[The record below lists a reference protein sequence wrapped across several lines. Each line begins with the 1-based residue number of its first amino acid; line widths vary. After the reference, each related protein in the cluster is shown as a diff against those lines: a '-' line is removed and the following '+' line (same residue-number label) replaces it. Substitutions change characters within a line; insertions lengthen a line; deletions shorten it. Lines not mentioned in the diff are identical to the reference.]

1 MKKSLLIFSA
11 LPVLAFSQNRHI
23 NFETGNLASV
33 FEKAKK
39 ENKFILV
46 DAYTTWCG
54 PCKWMSKNIFT
65 NDTAADYYN
74 ANFVNLKIDAEKG
87 EGIAFAEKYD
97 VRCYPN
103 FLILDG
109 DGKVIHRVAGSMP
122 TAAFVDFGKTASTKE
137 KTFAYKRTE
146 FEKSALT
153 EANVTEYIDLLM
165 NCCLDPSPKA
175 LEYIASVKETDLVK
189 ENNWTVL
196 RDFVYNHESREM
208 KYFLNNLSQFE
219 KAFGKDAVEQ
229 KLEQLGKSYFSKYTR
244 AKEFDKAAYEN
255 SKKEFANMK
264 WPNTNKIIFE
274 ADMEAYKRFDNTKYY
289 ELAASDFQKYY
300 NNNSQDLNGMAWDF
314 YEKVSDKKLLNSAVK
329 MAQRACE
336 INPSYANLDTYAA
349 VLYKSGD
356 LKNAEVQANK
366 AIDKAKEEKM
376 GADDYKETS
385 ELLKKIKSGN

>member
-1 MKKSLLIFSA
+1 MKKNILFLSLISISA
-11 LPVLAFSQNRHI
+11 VAQNRHI

-39 ENKFILV
+39 ENKMIMV

-87 EGIAFAEKYD
+87 EGIGFADKYS

-109 DGKVIHRVAGSMP
+109 DGNVVHRVAGSMP
-122 TAAFVDFGKTASTKE
+122 TQAFVNFGKIAFEKE
-137 KTFAYKRTE
+137 KTFSYKKSE
-146 FEKSALT
+146 FEKGPLT
-153 EANVTEYIDLLM
+153 EQNVTAYIDLLM
-165 NCCLDPSPKA
+165 NCCLDPSAKA
-175 LEYIASVKETDLVK
+175 LEYIATVKDNDLIK
-189 ENNWTVL
+189 ENNWIVL

-208 KYFLNNLSQFE
+208 KYFLNNLAPFE
-219 KAFGKDAVEQ
+219 KSFGKEAVTQ

-244 AKEFDKAAYEN
+244 AKEFDKDGYEN
-255 SKKEFANMK
+255 SKKEFTSMK
-264 WPNTNKIIFE
+264 WPNTDKIIFE
-274 ADMEAYKRFDNTKYY
+274 ADMEAYKRFDNAKYY
-289 ELAASDFQKYY
+289 ELAATDFQKYY
-300 NNNSQDLNGMAWDF
+300 NNDSQELNSMAWDF
-314 YEKVSDKKLLNSAVK
+314 YEKVSDKKLLGSAAK

-366 AIDKAKEEKM
+366 AIDKAKAENM
-376 GADDYKETS
+376 GTDDYKETS
-385 ELLKKIKSGN
+385 ELLNKIKSGK

>member
-1 MKKSLLIFSA
+1 MKKILFLFGLSTTVVYA
-11 LPVLAFSQNRHI
+11 QNRHI

-109 DGKVIHRVAGSMP
+109 DGKVVHRIAGSMP
-122 TAAFVDFGKTASTKE
+122 TPAFVSFGKTALEKE
-137 KTFAYKRTE
+137 KTFSFKKSE
-146 FEKSALT
+146 FEKSILT
-153 EANVTEYIDLLM
+153 EQNVTEYIDLLM
-165 NCCLDPSPKA
+165 SCCLDPSARA
-175 LEYIASVKETDLVK
+175 LEYIAGVKEADLIK
-189 ENNWTVL
+189 DNNWIVL

-208 KYFLNNLSQFE
+208 KYFLSNLNLFE
-219 KAFGKDAVEQ
+219 KSFGKNAVEL
-229 KLEQLGKSYFSKYTR
+229 KIEQLGKSYFSKYTR
-244 AKEFDKAAYEN
+244 AKEFDKAGYEN
-255 SKKEFANMK
+255 AKKEFANMK
-264 WPNTNKIIFE
+264 WPNTDKIIFE

-289 ELAASDFQKYY
+289 ELAASDFQKHY
-300 NNNSQDLNGMAWDF
+300 NNDSQELNGMAWNF
-314 YEKVSDKKLLNSAVK
+314 YEKVSDKKLLSSAVK

-336 INPSYANLDTYAA
+336 INASYANLDTYAA

-356 LKNAEVQANK
+356 LKNAETQANK
-366 AIDKAKEEKM
+366 AIEKAKSENM

-385 ELLKKIKSGN
+385 ELLKKIKSGK

>member
-122 TAAFVDFGKTASTKE
+122 TQAFVSFGKTAFEKE
-137 KTFAYKRTE
+137 KTFSFKKSE
-146 FEKSALT
+146 FEKFILT
-153 EANVTEYIDLLM
+153 EQNVTEYIDLLM
-165 NCCLDPSPKA
+165 SCCLDPSARA
-175 LEYIASVKETDLVK
+175 LEYIASVKEADLTK

-208 KYFLNNLSQFE
+208 KYFLSNLNLFE
-219 KAFGKDAVEQ
+219 KSFGKDAVVQ

-244 AKEFDKAAYEN
+244 AKEFDKSGYEN
-255 SKKEFANMK
+255 AKKEFANMK
-264 WPNTNKIIFE
+264 WPNTDKIIFE

-289 ELAASDFQKYY
+289 ELAASDFQKHY
-300 NNNSQDLNGMAWDF
+300 NNDSQELNGMAWNF
-314 YEKVSDKKLLNSAVK
+314 YEKVSDKKLLGSAVK

-336 INPSYANLDTYAA
+336 INASYANLDTYAA

-356 LKNAEVQANK
+356 FKNAETQANK
-366 AIDKAKEEKM
+366 AIEKAKSENM

-385 ELLKKIKSGN
+385 ELLKKIKSGK